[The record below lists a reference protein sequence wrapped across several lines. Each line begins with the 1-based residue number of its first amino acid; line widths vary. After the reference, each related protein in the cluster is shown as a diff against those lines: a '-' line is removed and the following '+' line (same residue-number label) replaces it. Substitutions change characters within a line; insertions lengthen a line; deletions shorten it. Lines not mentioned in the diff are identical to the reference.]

1 MIASLPRP
9 LWLRASTVVYGVAFF
24 AFLFLPL
31 VIVAVFAFNDAPYPA
46 PPWRGFTL
54 DWFLGSAES
63 TRHGLFADREML
75 GSIWTSVVVA
85 LWVTLLSVLVGTAN
99 AFLIERTQFRGKQAL
114 SLLMLA
120 PLVIPGV
127 ILGISILAFAS
138 RIANLADDLWGLELE
153 FLRPG
158 LPLVVLG
165 QFSYIVSIATLTIT
179 ARLKR
184 FDVTLEEAA
193 YNLGASRAAVLWTI
207 TLPYLK
213 PALIGSA
220 AISFLMS
227 FENFNTTLMLV
238 GSDSPLTVMM
248 YGRMREGAT
257 PVLNAVSLLLM
268 VASAVLALT
277 LMQGQK
283 DGVSGSSS

>member
-1 MIASLPRP
+1 VIPSLPRSYAT
-9 LWLRASTVVYGVAFF
+9 RHAMGAYVAAFYV
-24 AFLFLPL
+24 FLFVPL
-31 VIVAVFAFNDAPYPA
+31 AVVAVFAFNDANYPA

-54 DWFLGSAES
+54 DWFVGGHGR
-63 TRHGLFADREML
+63 TGLFADAPL
-75 GSIWTSVVVA
+75 LKSIVTSVWVA
-85 LWVTLLSVLVGTAN
+85 SAVTVLSVAVGTAN
-99 AFLIERTQFRGKQAL
+99 AFLLERVDFRGKSAL

-138 RIANLADDLWGLELE
+138 RLAQFADDVFGWDLDV
-153 FLRPG
+153 LRPG
-158 LPLVVLG
+158 LALVVLG
-165 QFSYIVSIATLTIT
+165 QFSYIVSIATLTIA

-184 FDVTLEEAA
+184 FDATLEDAA
-193 YNLGASRAAVLWTI
+193 FNLGASRAAVLWTV

-213 PALIGSA
+213 PALVGAA

-238 GSDSPLTVMM
+238 GSDPPLTIMM
-248 YGRMREGAT
+248 YGRMREGAS

-268 VASAVLALT
+268 VASAAIALL
-277 LMQGQK
+277 LMRRRP
-283 DGVSGSSS
+283 

>member
-1 MIASLPRP
+1 MIPSLPRP
-9 LWLRASTVVYGVAFF
+9 TWLRTTTVVYSLLFF

-31 VIVAVFAFNDAPYPA
+31 VIVATFAFNDAPYPA

-54 DWFLGSAES
+54 DWFLGNVQNA
-63 TRHGLFADREML
+63 RKGLFADSAMM
-75 GSIWTSVVVA
+75 GSVWTSVVVA
-85 LWVTLLSVLVGTAN
+85 SWVTVLAVLMGTAN
-99 AFLIERTQFRGKQAL
+99 AFLIERTQFRGKQVF

-158 LPLVVLG
+158 LPLVVMG
-165 QFSYIVSIATLTIT
+165 QLSFIISVATLTIT

-268 VASAVLALT
+268 TASALLALT
-277 LMQGQK
+277 LLRGPK
-283 DGVSGSSS
+283 GNASSRSD

>member
-1 MIASLPRP
+1 VIPSLPR
-9 LWLRASTVVYGVAFF
+9 STPARYATAGYVAAFF
-24 AFLFLPL
+24 VFLFVPL
-31 VIVAVFAFNDAPYPA
+31 VVVALFAFNDANYPA

-54 DWFLGSAES
+54 DWFVGGAAKGR
-63 TRHGLFADREML
+63 TGLFADAPL
-75 GSIWTSVVVA
+75 LKSIATSVWVA
-85 LWVTLLSVLVGTAN
+85 GCVTALSVVVGTAN
-99 AFLIERTQFRGKQAL
+99 AFLLERVAFRGKSAL

-138 RIANLADDLWGLELE
+138 RLAQFADDFFGLEIE

-158 LPLVVLG
+158 LALVVLG
-165 QFSYIVSIATLTIT
+165 QFSYIVSIATLTIA

-184 FDVTLEEAA
+184 FDVTLEDAA
-193 YNLGASRAAVLWTI
+193 FNLGASRAAVLWTV

-213 PALIGSA
+213 PALIGAA

-238 GSDSPLTVMM
+238 GSDPPLTIMM
-248 YGRMREGAT
+248 YGRMREGAS
-257 PVLNAVSLLLM
+257 PVLNAVSLFLM
-268 VASAVLALT
+268 VASALIALVLLRRPER
-277 LMQGQK
+277 
-283 DGVSGSSS
+283 

>member
-9 LWLRASTVVYGVAFF
+9 LWLRASTVIYGLLFF

-31 VIVAVFAFNDAPYPA
+31 LVVAVFAFNDAAYPA

-54 DWFLGSAES
+54 DWFLGGFDTA
-63 TRHGLFADREML
+63 RRGLFADSAML
-75 GSIWTSVVVA
+75 GSLWTSVVVA
-85 LWVTLLSVLVGTAN
+85 CWVTVLWVLVGTAN

-184 FDVTLEEAA
+184 FDVTLEDAA
-193 YNLGASRAAVLWTI
+193 YNLGASRAAVFATV
-207 TLPYLK
+207 TLPYLQ
-213 PALIGSA
+213 PALIGAA

-238 GSDSPLTVMM
+238 GSDAPLTVMM

-257 PVLNAVSLLLM
+257 PVLNAVSLFLM
-268 VASAVLALT
+268 VASALLALT
-277 LMQGQK
+277 LLRGDK
-283 DGVSGSSS
+283 TAESND